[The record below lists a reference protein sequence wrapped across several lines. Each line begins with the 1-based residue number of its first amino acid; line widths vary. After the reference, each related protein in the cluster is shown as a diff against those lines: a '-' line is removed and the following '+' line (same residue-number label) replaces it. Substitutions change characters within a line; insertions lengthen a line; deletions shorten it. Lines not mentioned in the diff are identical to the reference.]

1 MQHGPYVLADER
13 YLARGKLGVG
23 RLHRTLQDGAVLCA
37 GKHKT
42 NAVILRAVFSFQN
55 TIILSCPDR
64 LGTNTYKEN

>member
-42 NAVILRAVFSFQN
+42 NAVILRAVFSF
-55 TIILSCPDR
+55 
-64 LGTNTYKEN
+64 